1 MEAKLVLE
9 DGSLFKGFSRGARG
23 EACGEVVFNTSMTG
37 YQEILT
43 DPSYCGQIV
52 TMTFPMIGNYGI
64 NNEDFESRRPF
75 LRGFI
80 AREFCSTP
88 NNWRSVMSISEYLK
102 ENNIIALEG
111 IDTRALTRH
120 LREKGTMRGIITTED
135 TKVQTLLEKVRKAPT
150 PQEAVF
156 TSEVT
161 ITEPYTWEN
170 GGPHIVILDLGLKL
184 SIARSF
190 HNAGCRVTV
199 VPAFYSA
206 GDIMALKPAGFVVSN
221 GPGNPE
227 NIPAAIQT
235 VGELAGEIPMMGICL
250 GHQIIA
256 LALGAKIYKLKFGH
270 RGANHPV
277 KDLLKDKVYISSQ
290 NHGFAVDENSLPA
303 GLQVTQ
309 RNLND
314 GTVEGLLEKKKKII
328 AIQYHPEA
336 CSGPRD
342 SGYHFYQFL
351 EQIQA

>member
-1 MEAKLVLE
+1 
-9 DGSLFKGFSRGARG
+9 
-23 EACGEVVFNTSMTG
+23 
-37 YQEILT
+37 
-43 DPSYCGQIV
+43 
-52 TMTFPMIGNYGI
+52 MTFPMIGNYGI

-199 VPAFYSA
+199 VPHFT
-206 GDIMALKPAGFVVSN
+206 P
-221 GPGNPE
+221 
-227 NIPAAIQT
+227 
-235 VGELAGEIPMMGICL
+235 
-250 GHQIIA
+250 
-256 LALGAKIYKLKFGH
+256 
-270 RGANHPV
+270 
-277 KDLLKDKVYISSQ
+277 
-290 NHGFAVDENSLPA
+290 
-303 GLQVTQ
+303 QVI
-309 RNLND
+309 LW
-314 GTVEGLLEKKKKII
+314 L
-328 AIQYHPEA
+328 
-336 CSGPRD
+336 
-342 SGYHFYQFL
+342 
-351 EQIQA
+351 

>member
-135 TKVQTLLEKVRKAPT
+135 TA
-150 PQEAVF
+150 
-156 TSEVT
+156 S
-161 ITEPYTWEN
+161 
-170 GGPHIVILDLGLKL
+170 
-184 SIARSF
+184 
-190 HNAGCRVTV
+190 
-199 VPAFYSA
+199 
-206 GDIMALKPAGFVVSN
+206 KP
-221 GPGNPE
+221 
-227 NIPAAIQT
+227 
-235 VGELAGEIPMMGICL
+235 CW
-250 GHQIIA
+250 
-256 LALGAKIYKLKFGH
+256 K
-270 RGANHPV
+270 R
-277 KDLLKDKVYISSQ
+277 
-290 NHGFAVDENSLPA
+290 
-303 GLQVTQ
+303 
-309 RNLND
+309 
-314 GTVEGLLEKKKKII
+314 
-328 AIQYHPEA
+328 
-336 CSGPRD
+336 
-342 SGYHFYQFL
+342 
-351 EQIQA
+351 